1 MARALQD
8 ILTELNSV
16 YNPQRQSAQ
25 GIYDK
30 GIEATNPMESADLA
44 GLEQAKKDSFDQI
57 TTGANRRGM
66 FFSGVPLK
74 EQAQYVGQNFL
85 PGVAN
90 LKNRYAGIRGN
101 LYQTLAQTLGNI
113 DVEKNKYGREIYNAE
128 VAQDLERE
136 KQAQAAKA
144 SAGSGG
150 GFGGFNLNG
159 GNTGTNVLG
168 ASTQVSSALQN
179 QYNSMFYKPGG
190 GKWSDADLASDYNA
204 TYASAKNGNKADMQK
219 LQLYHAERPDLFG
232 SAPQGNL
239 STTTAPYNTGAKIPQ
254 TYNWQQS
261 QAQTSTKPKTQ
272 APLYSGYGPIL

>member
-1 MARALQD
+1 MARALTD
-8 ILTELNSV
+8 ILTELDSV
-16 YNPQRQSAQ
+16 YNPQRQNAQ
-25 GIYDK
+25 GIYQRGLED
-30 GIEATNPMESADLA
+30 INPMESADMA

-113 DVEKNKYGREIYNAE
+113 DVEKNKYGRDIYNTE

-254 TYNWQQS
+254 TYNWQQA

-272 APLYSGYGPIL
+272 APLYSGYGPTL

>member
-1 MARALQD
+1 MARALTD
-8 ILTELNSV
+8 ILTELDSV
-16 YNPQRQSAQ
+16 YNPQRQNAQ
-25 GIYDK
+25 GIYQRGLED
-30 GIEATNPMESADLA
+30 TNPMESADLA

-113 DVEKNKYGREIYNAE
+113 DVEKNKYGRDIYNTE

>member
-1 MARALQD
+1 MQD
-8 ILTELNSV
+8 ILTELDSV

-25 GIYDK
+25 GIYQRGLED
-30 GIEATNPMESADLA
+30 TNPMESADLA

-113 DVEKNKYGREIYNAE
+113 DVEKNKYGRDIYNTE

-136 KQAQAAKA
+136 KIAASERAAAA
-144 SAGSGG
+144 SRAASGSGYSPTFGGG
-150 GFGGFNLNG
+150 GF
-159 GNTGTNVLG
+159 TDVLG
-168 ASTQVSSALQN
+168 AQN
-179 QYNSMFYKPGG
+179 
-190 GKWSDADLASDYNA
+190 
-204 TYASAKNGNKADMQK
+204 
-219 LQLYHAERPDLFG
+219 
-232 SAPQGNL
+232 SAPGLDQIFGQTAQQAVPTNYAKTPTKQGF
-239 STTTAPYNTGAKIPQ
+239 S
-254 TYNWQQS
+254 
-261 QAQTSTKPKTQ
+261 
-272 APLYSGYGPIL
+272 APLGRNVWYDQQGQVMTPAEVAAYENALAADKQKASNRLAVANTVLPGASGAAKSAMGAAKVVGNAAKSVGGFLSRNF

>member
-1 MARALQD
+1 MARALTD

-136 KQAQAAKA
+136 RIAAAERAAA
-144 SAGSGG
+144 SRGSGG
-150 GFGGFNLNG
+150 SGSGGFSPSFGGGFTAVQGAQDSGLSLRQQWQNEASGGDWNAQVALNYAG
-159 GNTGTNVLG
+159 DDGRYDGKVNSKAEYDILKSMGITGNYYPPSTIPTPAGTVR
-168 ASTQVSSALQN
+168 SS
-179 QYNSMFYKPGG
+179 SGG
-190 GKWSDADLASDYNA
+190 GVGLVDSY
-204 TYASAKNGNKADMQK
+204 GN
-219 LQLYHAERPDLFG
+219 PV
-232 SAPQGNL
+232 
-239 STTTAPYNTGAKIPQ
+239 NTSKYTIGGK
-254 TYNWQQS
+254 
-261 QAQTSTKPKTQ
+261 
-272 APLYSGYGPIL
+272 

>member
-8 ILTELNSV
+8 ILTELDSV

-25 GIYDK
+25 GIYQRGLED
-30 GIEATNPMESADLA
+30 TNPMESADLA

-113 DVEKNKYGREIYNAE
+113 DVEKNKYGRDIYNTE

-136 KQAQAAKA
+136 RAAAASRASSGGSAGFSPSFGGFTAVQGAQDSGLTLRQQWQNEA
-144 SAGSGG
+144 SAGDWNAQVALNYAGDDGRYDGKVNSVDEDNILKSMGITGNYYPPSTVATPAGTTRVGG
-150 GFGGFNLNG
+150 TPNAALVDTAGKPVQLNKYTFGG
-159 GNTGTNVLG
+159 
-168 ASTQVSSALQN
+168 
-179 QYNSMFYKPGG
+179 K
-190 GKWSDADLASDYNA
+190 
-204 TYASAKNGNKADMQK
+204 
-219 LQLYHAERPDLFG
+219 
-232 SAPQGNL
+232 
-239 STTTAPYNTGAKIPQ
+239 
-254 TYNWQQS
+254 
-261 QAQTSTKPKTQ
+261 
-272 APLYSGYGPIL
+272 

>member
-1 MARALQD
+1 MARALTD
-8 ILTELNSV
+8 ILTELDSV
-16 YNPQRQSAQ
+16 YNPQRQNAQ
-25 GIYDK
+25 GIYQRGLED
-30 GIEATNPMESADLA
+30 INPMESADMA

-66 FFSGVPLK
+66 FYSGVPIK

-113 DVEKNKYGREIYNAE
+113 DVEKNKYGRDIYNTE

>member
-8 ILTELNSV
+8 ILTELDSV

-25 GIYDK
+25 GIYQRGLEDV
-30 GIEATNPMESADLA
+30 NPMESADLA

-113 DVEKNKYGREIYNAE
+113 DVEKNKYGREIYNTE
-128 VAQDLERE
+128 VSQDLERE
-136 KQAQAAKA
+136 RIAAAERAAA
-144 SAGSGG
+144 SRGSGG
-150 GFGGFNLNG
+150 SGSGGFSPSFGGGFTAVQGAQDSGLSLRQQWQNEANAGDWNAQVALNYAG
-159 GNTGTNVLG
+159 DDGRYDGKVNSLAEYNILKGMGITGNYYPPSTVATPAGTVR
-168 ASTQVSSALQN
+168 QSS
-179 QYNSMFYKPGG
+179 GG
-190 GKWSDADLASDYNA
+190 GAALTDASGKPIQ
-204 TYASAKNGNKADMQK
+204 SNKYVIGGK
-219 LQLYHAERPDLFG
+219 
-232 SAPQGNL
+232 
-239 STTTAPYNTGAKIPQ
+239 
-254 TYNWQQS
+254 
-261 QAQTSTKPKTQ
+261 
-272 APLYSGYGPIL
+272 